1 MKALIKVLVALVIV
15 LVVGVVAAF
24 LARNVIATALVPGV
38 ASTVL
43 GVKVE
48 LGAAEVGL
56 SPPSARLTDLDI
68 GNPPA
73 YTAPYSL
80 KLGDVN
86 VQVAADGVSAS
97 KIVVDSVALDK
108 LGIWFIQ
115 NGDSNNISDIVANLS
130 KGGDSSEPA
139 ASGDAGQVE
148 IVIKKMTLTNLEVH
162 ATVAGADMPVIVV
175 DRIELANI
183 TSKGKASD
191 LTSQLTREIFEVTM
205 KATIDAC
212 GKQLPAA
219 ITANVGKS
227 LEGAGVAIGQ
237 ATAAMG
243 EAAKKAVDE
252 ATKGIGEATKGIGDL
267 FGGEKSK

>member
-15 LVVGVVAAF
+15 LVVGVVAVF
-24 LARNVIATALVPGV
+24 LARNVIATAVVPGV
-38 ASTVL
+38 ASSVL

-48 LGAAEVGL
+48 LGAADIGI
-56 SPPSARLTDLDI
+56 SPPSARLTNLDI

-86 VQVAADGVSAS
+86 VEVAADGVSAS
-97 KIVVDSVALDK
+97 KVVVDSVALDK

-115 NGDSNNISDIVANLS
+115 NGDSNNISDMVAGLTKGSGES
-130 KGGDSSEPA
+130 KP
-139 ASGDAGQVE
+139 ASGDEGGQVE

-162 ATVAGADMPVIVV
+162 ATVAGAEMPTIVV

-191 LTSQLTREIFEVTM
+191 LTSQLTAKIFEVTM
-205 KATIDAC
+205 QATIDAC

-219 ITANVGKS
+219 ITASVGKS

-243 EAAKKAVDE
+243 EAAKKAVED